1 MMLGIL
7 SGVCV
12 CNCIV
17 DVLYGLQNVGGELEV
32 DEGDCIHIR
41 QVMPME

>member
-1 MMLGIL
+1 M
-7 SGVCV
+7 V
-12 CNCIV
+12 N
-17 DVLYGLQNVGGELEV
+17 VLYALQDIGDELEV